1 MARKEEKEMKIK
13 FENNANVF
21 KKEMDSKVIKCLNA
35 VGLKAV
41 SIWQKVITAKKVV
54 DTGRFRNSANYA
66 VKPSEKKVILGSN
79 VSYAGFLENGTS
91 RQPARPTLKP
101 AIVDYREDYEKLI
114 EQILKD

>member
-1 MARKEEKEMKIK
+1 MKIK

-79 VSYAGFLENGTS
+79 VQYAPYLENGTS

-101 AIVDYREDYEKLI
+101 TIMDYREDYEKLV
-114 EQILKD
+114 EQILKG

>member
-1 MARKEEKEMKIK
+1 MKIK

-66 VKPSEKKVILGSN
+66 VKTQDKKVVIGSN
-79 VSYAGFLENGTS
+79 VEYAPYSF
-91 RQPARPTLKP
+91 
-101 AIVDYREDYEKLI
+101 
-114 EQILKD
+114 